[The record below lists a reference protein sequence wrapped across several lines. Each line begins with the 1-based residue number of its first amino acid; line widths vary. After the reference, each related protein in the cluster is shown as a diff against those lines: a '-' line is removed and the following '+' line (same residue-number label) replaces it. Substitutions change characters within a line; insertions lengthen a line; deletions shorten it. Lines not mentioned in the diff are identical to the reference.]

1 MAITASLG
9 ERWPI
14 LAREP
19 TALAWL
25 VIRSDLGLAP
35 RTLDAYSRG
44 LSEYLVF
51 CATASTDPLTAGR
64 DHIARYVREL
74 TQRPPRRASAN
85 TVPSCDASLR
95 LANATVQQRLTAV
108 RLFYDHLVEE
118 GVRDNNPVGRGRY
131 VPSARL
137 FHSFRGRLVDDDPG
151 ESLSAELLGLF
162 SCVTLGSIVG
172 RLLGF
177 V

>member
-85 TVPSCDASLR
+85 TVPSCDEVCDWPMRQYSRGSLR
-95 LANATVQQRLTAV
+95 FAC
-108 RLFYDHLVEE
+108 
-118 GVRDNNPVGRGRY
+118 
-131 VPSARL
+131 SMI
-137 FHSFRGRLVDDDPG
+137 
-151 ESLSAELLGLF
+151 SLSKRACETITRSAGA
-162 SCVTLGSIVG
+162 VTYPAPA
-172 RLLGF
+172 
-177 V
+177 